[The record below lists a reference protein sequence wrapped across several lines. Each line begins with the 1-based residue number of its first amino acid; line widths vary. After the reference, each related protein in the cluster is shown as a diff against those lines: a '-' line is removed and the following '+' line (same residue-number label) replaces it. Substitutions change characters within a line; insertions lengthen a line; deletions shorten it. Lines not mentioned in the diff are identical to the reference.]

1 VQGGNTNCEWG
12 FLSGLLIRFFWFFLK
27 HPANATLIFWKTR
40 SDGAATL
47 KSEIGVL
54 AASGGR
60 GYYAVLTVQKGSRRS
75 WSVAAQGQ
83 NSDTAVGA
91 LRSLLDVTT
100 AALAKNRG
108 RVLRSPSNL
117 SRIGGG
123 LVDEE
128 GLNGGK
134 EESSGGVRPWV
145 SLVGLSVG
153 CFVIYQMV
161 FGQSGGRRGGW

>member
-12 FLSGLLIRFFWFFLK
+12 FSSGLLIGFFGFFLK
-27 HPANATLIFWKTR
+27 HPANATLLFWKTR

-54 AASGGR
+54 AASSGR
-60 GYYAVLTVQKGSRRS
+60 GYYAVLTVQKGTGRS
-75 WSVAAQGQ
+75 WFVAAQGQ
-83 NSDTAVGA
+83 NGDTVVGA

-117 SRIGGG
+117 SRIAGR

-128 GLNGGK
+128 GLSGGE
-134 EESSGGVRPWV
+134 EESFGGVAAWV
-145 SLVGLSVG
+145 PSVVFIAVGFGVVVG
-153 CFVIYQMV
+153 QM
-161 FGQSGGRRGGW
+161 SRGRR